1 MKMENGVFSMLRIG
15 WIIIFWVDH
24 QANVL
29 NLCCYRILQSH
40 GSQTSPLPHFSF
52 SQYFLKFKL
61 NLSLS
66 KYIASPSSPFRR
78 ASSIWG
84 FNPIKDGYKKS
95 PGLFMGLAWAWEEWR
110 VKDAGFENAFSNVN
124 PSHHRHSIASHR
136 PSSVVA
142 FYAKSQVGWARGPG
156 TKMTLD
162 MSQQQVQ
169 WEGSLASPR
178 RPDRAAARGLWRLKG
193 FCIVCFQSCAFS
205 LECCFCSA
213 GWVGV
218 GVWMLLFA
226 VF

>member
-1 MKMENGVFSMLRIG
+1 MGPRLPPSP
-15 WIIIFWVDH
+15 IFPFLSTFW
-24 QANVL
+24 NL
-29 NLCCYRILQSH
+29 NLTFLYQNTLPAPLVLSE
-40 GSQTSPLPHFSF
+40 GPLPFGASI
-52 SQYFLKFKL
+52 
-61 NLSLS
+61 LS
-66 KYIASPSSPFRR
+66 RMVT
-78 ASSIWG
+78 
-84 FNPIKDGYKKS
+84 KS
-95 PGLFMGLAWAWEEWR
+95 LQVYLWDWHGREKSGEWR
-110 VKDAGFENAFSNVN
+110 MLAGFENAFSNVN